1 MLTGA
6 SQTTSAGFVERI
18 EQKYPIDVL
27 KTLLADRSTQGN
39 ILWADDEY
47 EALGKGYQRNDE
59 ITLESITGVNSGVI
73 KPRIAKELERQSQ
86 RTKSHAEVFTPSWL
100 CNQMNNYLDE
110 DWFGRKD
117 VFTVEGERSWEPAEG
132 PIEFPKKKGRGW
144 QAYVDS
150 PRLEITCG
158 EAPFVCSRYDTV
170 SGRPLPVPSRI
181 GFLDRKLHVVS
192 EKTKTRNDWG
202 KWALRALR
210 ATYGYEYQGD
220 NLILARINVLETLVE
235 HCLERWGE
243 QPSDSE
249 IAQAAKVVSWNLWQ
263 MDGRTCAIPSG
274 EPAAAVQPSL
284 FELAK
289 PEPEQMSMLDL
300 LDDWAEPE
308 QEEPAGESVPLC
320 VIYNWEANEPVVFA
334 SLKSEEQQMKKFY
347 AVIGNPP
354 YQAESDGNGR
364 KSPIY
369 NDFMDAAYEIGS
381 RVELI
386 TPGRFLFN
394 AGQTPSAW
402 NEKML
407 ADKHLKVLSYESDAS
422 GVFYGTDIKGGV
434 AITYR
439 DESEEFGAIEVFTA
453 YPELNSLIRKVHGA
467 SGKAARL
474 DSLFASQRLYKFSD
488 TFFDDNKQ
496 NPNVQRIMNSG
507 TRTKIVSSFL
517 GKMPDVFTRQQ
528 VKFDD
533 VCLLCRIDNARQRR
547 YVSRKYIRSNE
558 YLDAYK
564 LFIPEA
570 NNSGVYGEALAEPI
584 VGKPGEGSADTF
596 LNAGPF
602 RSEDEAKHLALYYK
616 TKFFRSLLGA
626 RKVTQHSPAQVW
638 NTIPLQDFT
647 SNSDIDWSKSIPEI
661 DQQLYVKYGLDED
674 EISFVEAHVKE
685 MS

>member
-1 MLTGA
+1 MLTDA

-18 EQKYPIDVL
+18 EQKYSIDVL

-170 SGRPLPVPSRI
+170 SGKPLPVPSRI

-192 EKTKTRNDWG
+192 EKTKSRNDWG

-235 HCLERWGE
+235 HCIERWGE

-334 SLKSEEQQMKKFY
+334 SLKSKEQQMKKFY

-354 YQAESDGNGR
+354 YQEETEGNQR
-364 KSPIY
+364 KTPIY
-369 NDFMDAAYEIGS
+369 NYFMDEAYQVS
-381 RVELI
+381 DRTELI
-386 TPGRFLFN
+386 TPARFLFN
-394 AGQTPSAW
+394 AGQTPKEW
-402 NEKML
+402 NRRML
-407 ADKHLKVLSYESDAS
+407 ADGHLKVVRYTEDANELFA
-422 GVFYGTDIKGGV
+422 GPEIKGGIAV
-434 AITYR
+434 TYR
-439 DESEEFGAIEVFTA
+439 DSTQDFGAIGQFIPFEEMKNVLLKVKATNPA
-453 YPELNSLIRKVHGA
+453 YLSDLVTGAVPYSFSEAAKSSHPEFYNDMGSSFDLRTNV
-467 SGKAARL
+467 L
-474 DSLFASQRLYKFSD
+474 DKLHHKL
-488 TFFDDNKQ
+488 FFDS
-496 NPNVQRIMNSG
+496 P
-507 TRTKIVSSFL
+507 
-517 GKMPDVFTRQQ
+517 
-528 VKFDD
+528 
-533 VCLLCRIDNARQRR
+533 
-547 YVSRKYIRSNE
+547 SN
-558 YLDAYK
+558 DC
-564 LFIPEA
+564 
-570 NNSGVYGEALAEPI
+570 NCVGVYGLHNKRRALLWIKREYIDVPGNFDSYKVLIAKAIGSGSYGEQIGETLIAAKGVGHTQSFVSIGSFDTEEEA
-584 VGKPGEGSADTF
+584 F
-596 LNAGPF
+596 
-602 RSEDEAKHLALYYK
+602 ALSSYLR
-616 TKFFRSLLGA
+616 TKFVRSLLGLL
-626 RKVTQHSPAQVW
+626 KVTQDITPRVW
-638 NTIPLQDFT
+638 GYVPLQDFT
-647 SNSDIDWSKSIPEI
+647 SNSDIDWSKPIPEI
-661 DQQLYVKYGLDED
+661 DQQLYAKYDLDED
-674 EISFVEAHVKE
+674 EINFIETHVKE